1 MTSANPTIPR
11 PPSYYFK
18 PVRVEPDP
26 EQQKVTM
33 SHQPPDLFEP
43 KPEQQKVT
51 MSHQPP
57 DLFEPSSKRRFR
69 EPTPFPRPS
78 TPPPTPFKQTPMTN
92 RWLLDPMP

>member
-18 PVRVEPDP
+18 PVRVEPD
-26 EQQKVTM
+26 
-33 SHQPPDLFEP
+33 
-43 KPEQQKVT
+43 PEQQKVT